1 MKKLFSISLLFSVA
15 AMMFTGCVSEEDD
28 LFDSSAAERL
38 MTSKKMYTDRLG
50 GSTWVMEF
58 YPLNSDEA
66 PKGQGYLILNKFNR
80 DGSVVQAMQN
90 ELTDGQYLTDTS
102 LWEIISDQGTVLTFN
117 TFNKCIHMF
126 SDPGLYQTGQG
137 FEGDYEFVILSLEED
152 AKYGMLKGKK
162 RATYN
167 RLTRLPDDV
176 NFEEYLKDVNGFQN
190 TIFSSSAPNDC
201 MMNIGD
207 SVMVVTN
214 ASTGIISI
222 YPLGGDPIS
231 QTTDHAFTITKNDG
245 KYYLRF
251 REELAGKNDDKVQ
264 EFVYDETTDVFKSL
278 ENENNVIKGVSAVDF
293 FVSALDNSKLWQYNT
308 AGENS
313 DNIKNAYEI
322 MQSELLSLGWTL
334 NNTKFSKLS
343 DGRYVIRFAVVN
355 KKKSSRNLEYI
366 FNISDNDG
374 KAMVQYVEPYV
385 TEKDAVAQNVLNAA
399 PSVKSFLEE
408 ISGTYEVRPKG
419 TCFDLR
425 NIVLK
430 SEKSMIEL
438 QYTLK

>member
-278 ENENNVIKGVSAVDF
+278 ENENNVIKGVPAVDF

>member
-214 ASTGIISI
+214 ASTGIISL

-278 ENENNVIKGVSAVDF
+278 ENENNVIKGVPAVDF

>member
-1 MKKLFSISLLFSVA
+1 
-15 AMMFTGCVSEEDD
+15 
-28 LFDSSAAERL
+28 
-38 MTSKKMYTDRLG
+38 
-50 GSTWVMEF
+50 
-58 YPLNSDEA
+58 
-66 PKGQGYLILNKFNR
+66 
-80 DGSVVQAMQN
+80 
-90 ELTDGQYLTDTS
+90 
-102 LWEIISDQGTVLTFN
+102 
-117 TFNKCIHMF
+117 
-126 SDPGLYQTGQG
+126 
-137 FEGDYEFVILSLEED
+137 
-152 AKYGMLKGKK
+152 MLKGKK

-176 NFEEYLKDVNGFQN
+176 NFEDYLKDVNGFQN

-214 ASTGIISI
+214 ASTGIISL

-264 EFVYDETTDVFKSL
+264 EFVYDETTDLFRSL
-278 ENENNVIKGVSAVDF
+278 ENENNVIKGVPAVDF
-293 FVSALDNSKLWQYNT
+293 FVLALDNSKLWQYNSV
-308 AGENS
+308 GEIS
-313 DNIKNAYEI
+313 DNIKSAYAI

>member
-278 ENENNVIKGVSAVDF
+278 ENENNVIKGVPAVDF

-355 KKKSSRNLEYI
+355 KKKSSRNLEYVY
-366 FNISDNDG
+366 NISANDG
-374 KAMVQYVEPYV
+374 KVMVQYVEPYV
-385 TEKDAVAQNVLNAA
+385 TEKDVVAQNVLNAA
-399 PSVKSFLEE
+399 PSVQSFLEE
-408 ISGTYEVRPKG
+408 ISGTYEVHPKG
-419 TCFDLR
+419 TGFDLR
-425 NIVLK
+425 NIILK

-438 QYTLK
+438 QYTSK

>member
-176 NFEEYLKDVNGFQN
+176 NFEEYLTDVNGFQN

-214 ASTGIISI
+214 ASTGIISL

-278 ENENNVIKGVSAVDF
+278 ENENNVIKGVPAVDF

-374 KAMVQYVEPYV
+374 KAMVQYIEPYV

>member
-214 ASTGIISI
+214 ASTGIISL

-278 ENENNVIKGVSAVDF
+278 ENENNVIKGVPAVDF

-374 KAMVQYVEPYV
+374 KAMVQYIEPYV